1 MREIGHA
8 FRSLACVIISLDRHA
23 CYYNCRGGN
32 VPFRRLCAS
41 FGAEATMSEM
51 SYARN
56 LVKGNVVER
65 THLRQAANEDCF
77 GEQH

>member
-1 MREIGHA
+1 MPCT
-8 FRSLACVIISLDRHA
+8 F
-23 CYYNCRGGN
+23 RGGN

-77 GEQH
+77 GEQHWFMNKVPTTHIRRSMVSY

>member
-1 MREIGHA
+1 M
-8 FRSLACVIISLDRHA
+8 
-23 CYYNCRGGN
+23 
-32 VPFRRLCAS
+32 PFRRLCAS

-56 LVKGNVVER
+56 LVKGNVVEK

-77 GEQH
+77 GEQQAKCQPHTYAQAPTHTPTNALSNTSTCLHN

>member
-1 MREIGHA
+1 MPCT
-8 FRSLACVIISLDRHA
+8 S
-23 CYYNCRGGN
+23 RGGN

-77 GEQH
+77 GEHH

>member
-1 MREIGHA
+1 MPCT
-8 FRSLACVIISLDRHA
+8 F
-23 CYYNCRGGN
+23 RGGN

>member
-1 MREIGHA
+1 MLNINCA
-8 FRSLACVIISLDRHA
+8 FLDLHVHLSLFSQTSMPCTF
-23 CYYNCRGGN
+23 RGGN

-41 FGAEATMSEM
+41 FGAEASMSEM

>member
-1 MREIGHA
+1 
-8 FRSLACVIISLDRHA
+8 
-23 CYYNCRGGN
+23 
-32 VPFRRLCAS
+32 
-41 FGAEATMSEM
+41 MSEM

-77 GEQH
+77 GEQHAPADVSAVHTHVTTAHACMCCQSVDVYQQ